1 MIVFRYARWVKPDP
15 DAIAPARGSKGFC
28 RLSPTGTRTI
38 VVHCKRHD
46 SRTLRYVRNPLALND
61 CLEAAAYAVVG
72 ERCRQAY
79 LHDLRGGL
87 QELHSSVELLARAAK
102 TLGEHAALAD
112 RAGAPAK
119 KALINHQ
126 KSLVELLDRAI
137 PRDEDEVA
145 VDVGEVLRDTMRLL
159 HNDTAAKSIA
169 VHLDAVSGICI
180 LTMPH
185 RCKMVFLGL
194 SVMIIDAMP
203 PGGALDISVG
213 RAGALV
219 CVEWRPASPLP
230 AIRGPEEPWDFA
242 AAPLSRFDLLSA
254 LAWRWTGANGGRLE
268 LPQSGHDDG
277 SLRVLYPALL
287 E

>member
-1 MIVFRYARWVKPDP
+1 M
-15 DAIAPARGSKGFC
+15 
-28 RLSPTGTRTI
+28 
-38 VVHCKRHD
+38 
-46 SRTLRYVRNPLALND
+46 RNSLALND

-79 LHDLRGGL
+79 LHDLRGEMQG
-87 QELHSSVELLARAAK
+87 LHSSVELLTRAAK
-102 TLGEHAALAD
+102 TPGEHAALAD
-112 RAGAPAK
+112 RAGALAK

-126 KSLVELLDRAI
+126 QSLVELLDRAI
-137 PRDEDEVA
+137 PRDEDKVA

-159 HNDTAAKSIA
+159 HNDAAAKSIA
-169 VHLDAVSGICI
+169 VHLDAVSGTRI

-194 SVMIIDAMP
+194 SVMTIDAMP
-203 PGGALDISVG
+203 PGEVLDIGVG
-213 RAGALV
+213 RAGALA

-230 AIRGPEEPWDFA
+230 AIRSPDEPWDFA

-254 LAWRWTGANGGRLE
+254 LAWRWAGANGGRVE
-268 LPQSGHDDG
+268 SPDSGHG
-277 SLRVLYPALL
+277 GGCLRVLHPVLL